1 MLLFSE
7 KKDAL
12 SRFSGDS
19 KLKSFHDFFP
29 ARHHRREPQERGAL
43 QSVHGKFPD
52 NRYKEQLR
60 SGIHRLLYRPAP
72 LFHRGVPRTRP
83 DLQRPAQGETE
94 TLLYGLGT
102 RGLRHGGTGC
112 LFRYHPLHDAAR
124 HIRHQRC
131 REGHRIAAPPF
142 AGRILRAER
151 THQRHQTLLR
161 TYFRSRGRGSSSPRT
176 STT

>member
-1 MLLFSE
+1 MHYP
-7 KKDAL
+7 
-12 SRFSGDS
+12 RFSGDS
-19 KLKSFHDFFP
+19 AQIIPRLFP

-102 RGLRHGGTGC
+102 RGLRHGGPGMSY
-112 LFRYHPLHDAAR
+112 FRYHPLHDAAR
-124 HIRHQRC
+124 HIRHQRSP
-131 REGHRIAAPPF
+131 RGSSYRSSTVRRAYSSGRAYTPTAPNSTP
-142 AGRILRAER
+142 
-151 THQRHQTLLR
+151 HVS
-161 TYFRSRGRGSSSPRT
+161 FRSRGRG
-176 STT
+176 

>member
-1 MLLFSE
+1 MSLKANNPRISFSSVK

-19 KLKSFHDFFP
+19 AQIIPRLFP

-124 HIRHQRC
+124 HSSSTVPRGSSYRSYTV
-131 REGHRIAAPPF
+131 RRAYSSGRAYTPTAPNSTPP
-142 AGRILRAER
+142 ES
-151 THQRHQTLLR
+151 
-161 TYFRSRGRGSSSPRT
+161 FRSRGRG
-176 STT
+176 